1 MTGRRA
7 RAPAGEPHPDHLIAE
22 LHYEDSGCHRRMVL
36 DESLYDLEVTPAVRV
51 RPASADDP
59 AEVDDGLDALF
70 VEVVGAALDTDGWGR
85 AID

>member
-1 MTGRRA
+1 
-7 RAPAGEPHPDHLIAE
+7 
-22 LHYEDSGCHRRMVL
+22 MVL